1 MAPLTWR
8 NVDAPDLSA
17 AANMMARASEGI
29 QQAFKTGGQIGKGI
43 HADKVDIGSREAML
57 AAAKISDSEQWQKA
71 MKEGTAFGNI
81 DPRFIN
87 QETIAWG
94 MGREKE
100 LLALETARAAEARA
114 AAAAAGGGGGV
125 SRGGGGGGGGGR
137 RRGSG
142 DGSGGGSDTDKWAV
156 TEAQGALRLAI
167 AEFGE
172 GSPEATAAAERL
184 AGVSAQTESKSG
196 YLDAVDAVGAGI
208 TADREAATAA
218 GEAAVAAMGDDAYA
232 ETYTP
237 AFDIPGE
244 TLPGVSEA
252 LAPAPSAIPASITSE
267 SLPVPNATAPS
278 GPLPAEDIPPSP
290 VASLGYSMGTP
301 VAAETVQEAAI
312 APSPDRPALSFGKAV
327 AAADTGPVNGDRPV
341 SWSQYA
347 EEALNEAPVSAGST
361 EQPAAAPVLKPE
373 EVGMNAEIAARPEWK
388 AFESEVTDFTDYFG
402 KRQEELVANR
412 ERGYDNLTPPRDVKT
427 AIDSSRAIL
436 ETTLKANPEFA
447 LYDSV
452 PKMKGILAE
461 AGPEGVIGEV
471 VKTLG
476 VKADDAESMMEEIMG
491 LAASSGVD
499 LPTAASAVIASAGP
513 ENRDVA
519 TAWYDISNTFS
530 GNTYYDYDKAEALLE
545 KSKAVTEDPAGNIS
559 NRNAVGGIRSTLS
572 GLEDQYTNSRKAV
585 VAAEAALAKRPGD
598 SRLQAELETAKTKLL
613 EADKNIIEFTRLL
626 PDRMADMG
634 MEGGPGRKST
644 APEMSPELIAADKQ
658 MTANVEEYG
667 TKTPGFVGF
676 RNNTFMDGSVTP
688 DSPFGQRQADQWL
701 LPVISGRATEQ
712 EQTSFFEWVSKS
724 PEAKSKIFGKI
735 QEMDYAGEDFDL
747 PDEVQAAYDEYAKS
761 KAPMKAIQ
769 DFSSLGFDVA
779 KDPTVA
785 AALAN
790 DPEIKSAMESWNNA
804 QSLFTLPGTRRRA
817 EEAAKEAIRKALS
830 KRTSE

>member
-29 QQAFKTGGQIGKGI
+29 QNAFKTGGQIGKGI
-43 HADKVDIGSREAML
+43 HADKVDIGSRQAML
-57 AAAKISDSEQWQKA
+57 AAAQISDSDQWQKA
-71 MKEGTAFGNI
+71 MKDGTAFGNI

-114 AAAAAGGGGGV
+114 AAAASGGGGGGR
-125 SRGGGGGGGGGR
+125 SGGGGGGGGGGR

-142 DGSGGGSDTDKWAV
+142 GGSGGGSDADKWAV

-184 AGVSAQTESKSG
+184 AGVSAQTESKGG

-232 ETYTP
+232 EPYTP

-252 LAPAPSAIPASITSE
+252 LAPAPSPVPE
-267 SLPVPNATAPS
+267 SLPVPNATAPG
-278 GPLPAEDIPPSP
+278 GPLPQEAVAPSP
-290 VASLGYSMGTP
+290 VASLGYSMGTEAP
-301 VAAETVQEAAI
+301 VQEAAPVPVEQ
-312 APSPDRPALSFGKAV
+312 ASADRPALSFGKAV
-327 AAADTGPVNGDRPV
+327 AAADTGSVNTDRPI

-347 EEALNEAPVSAGST
+347 EEALNETPAVSSGST
-361 EQPAAAPVLKPE
+361 DQPDATVLKPE
-373 EVGMNAEIAARPEWK
+373 EVGMNAEMASRPEWK
-388 AFESEVTDFTDYFG
+388 QFETEVADFSDYFG

-412 ERGYDNLTPPRDVKT
+412 ERDYNSLTAPRDVKT

-447 LYDSV
+447 LYDNI
-452 PKMKGILAE
+452 PKLKGMLSE
-461 AGPEGVIGEV
+461 GGPEAVIGEV
-471 VKTLG
+471 TKALG
-476 VKADDAESMMEEIMG
+476 VQSDDAPAMMEEIMT
-491 LAASSGVD
+491 LAANNGVD
-499 LPTAASAVIASAGP
+499 LPTAASAVMASAGP

-519 TAWYDISNTFS
+519 VAWYDISNSLS
-530 GNTYYDYDKAEALLE
+530 GNTYYDADKAQALLE
-545 KSKAVTEDPAGNIS
+545 KSVAVSNDPAGNIS

-572 GLEDQYTNSRKAV
+572 GLEEQYTSSRKAV

-598 SRLQAELETAKTKLL
+598 SRLQEQLKTARTKLL
-613 EADKNIIEFTRLL
+613 EADKNIIEFTTLL

-634 MEGGPGRKST
+634 MEGGPGRKSD
-644 APEMSPELIAADKQ
+644 APQMPEELIALDQQ
-658 MTANVEEYG
+658 MTANVAEYG

-701 LPVISGRATEQ
+701 PAVISGRATEQ
-712 EQTSFFEWVSKS
+712 EQTSFFDWVSKS

-747 PDEVQAAYDEYAKS
+747 PEEVEAAYKEYASK
-761 KAPMKAIQ
+761 KAPVQAIQ

-779 KDPTVA
+779 NDPTVA
-785 AALAN
+785 AKLAN

-804 QSLFTLPGTRRRA
+804 QSFFTLPGTRKRA

-830 KRTSE
+830 SKNTEEQ